1 MDEILVG
8 VLTTITIAL
17 VQVIKQARMESN
29 IKPLIS
35 LGVGLV
41 LGLGAYF
48 LGYAEMQT
56 ALLSG
61 LASGLAASGLYDVG
75 KGIVMTAQ
83 DDETEI

>member
-17 VQVIKQARMESN
+17 VQVIKQARVESN

-48 LGYAEMQT
+48 LGYVELQT

-61 LASGLAASGLYDVG
+61 LASGLAASGLYDVSR
-75 KGIVMTAQ
+75 GIVKTAQ

>member
-1 MDEILVG
+1 MDEILIG

-17 VQVIKQARMESN
+17 VQVIKQARVESN

-48 LGYAEMQT
+48 LGYAERQT
-56 ALLSG
+56 ALLS
-61 LASGLAASGLYDVG
+61 
-75 KGIVMTAQ
+75 
-83 DDETEI
+83 